1 MTKKT
6 KKTKKIKKIKK
17 IKKLLVATLSLVA
30 AGGVAY
36 AICAH
41 SALKEFREELMNDIE
56 NMKKE

>member
-1 MTKKT
+1 MTEMTEKTKKT
-6 KKTKKIKKIKK
+6 KKT
-17 IKKLLVATLSLVA
+17 KKLLVATLSLVA

>member
-1 MTKKT
+1 MTEMTEKTKKT
-6 KKTKKIKKIKK
+6 KKT
-17 IKKLLVATLSLVA
+17 KKLLVATLSLVA

-41 SALKEFREELMNDIE
+41 SALKEFREESMNDIE